1 MPIIKGLDK
10 LVKYND
16 RSIKD
21 LTTTPAAAGG
31 GGTGAIVHIKTLT
44 ASGDSTL
51 NFVDGASGVVL
62 DDTYPIYKIEF
73 INLHPSADGD
83 YLRMNFS
90 IDTGSN
96 YNVSKITTH
105 FYSGHAEADGSTA
118 VAYDASS
125 DYVGTGDLTLAPSV
139 GNDNDQAF
147 SGSMTLFNP
156 SSTTFVK
163 HFISTI
169 HESHSDNLAVS
180 TYVGGYVNSASAVDA
195 IKFVYTSGNI
205 ASGKIKLYGILDS

>member
-1 MPIIKGLDK
+1 MAIISNAVTIAD
-10 LVKYND
+10 
-16 RSIKD
+16 
-21 LTTTPAAAGG
+21 AGG
-31 GGTGAIVHIKTLT
+31 ISVNLGSMVHIKTLT
-44 ASGDSTL
+44 ASGQSTL
-51 NFVDGASGVVL
+51 NFVDGASSVVL

-105 FYSGHAEADGSTA
+105 FYSGHAEADGGTA
-118 VAYDASS
+118 VAYDTSS

-169 HESHSDNLAVS
+169 HEAHSDNLAVS

-205 ASGKIKLYGILDS
+205 ASGKIKLFGILDS

>member
-1 MPIIKGLDK
+1 MSLI
-10 LVKYND
+10 KYNN

-31 GGTGAIVHIKTLT
+31 DTGALVHIKTLT

-51 NFVDGASGVVL
+51 NFVNGASGVVL
-62 DDTYPIYKIEF
+62 DDTYPTYKVEY
-73 INLHPSADGD
+73 INLHPSNDGD
-83 YLRMNFS
+83 YLRINFS

-96 YNVSKITTH
+96 YNVEKTTTH
-105 FYSGHAEADGSTA
+105 FYAYHNEGGASGF
-118 VAYDASS
+118 AYDTASDIS
-125 DYVGTGDLTLAPSV
+125 GTGDATIAPSV

-147 SGSMTLFNP
+147 SGEMFLFNP

-169 HESHSDNLAVS
+169 NEAHSDNHTVQTNNAGYINS
-180 TYVGGYVNSASAVDA
+180 TSAVDA
-195 IKFVYTSGNI
+195 IKFVYTSGTI
-205 ASGKIKLYGILDS
+205 DSGKIKLYGIKDA